1 MFGTG
6 HGAARRSPR
15 RQATRILTAAA
26 ARVPTI
32 LVAPAM
38 GSGAAGA
45 ASSEVVSLR
54 QAATDPGTELTAE
67 IRRTEYGIPHIKAD
81 DWAGLGYGYG
91 YAFAEDNACLLAEMV
106 GTARAEPLGFFGDR
120 ADHIADAHSNNHRIQ
135 HGGPTDTPATPD
147 TTTPP
152 RT

>member
-26 ARVPTI
+26 ALVPTI

-106 GTARAEPLGFFGDR
+106 VTARAERSAFFGDSAANL
-120 ADHIADAHSNNHRIQ
+120 ADDPFQDRKSTRLN
-135 HGGPTDTPATPD
+135 PSP
-147 TTTPP
+147 
-152 RT
+152 

>member
-1 MFGTG
+1 MTRQPPRSTRTATLFPYTTLFRSRPVARRYRATQARGARRATEGARRMFGTG

-26 ARVPTI
+26 ALVPTI

-54 QAATDPGTELTAE
+54 QAATD
-67 IRRTEYGIPHIKAD
+67 RTSTRLNSSH
-81 DWAGLGYGYG
+81 
-91 YAFAEDNACLLAEMV
+91 
-106 GTARAEPLGFFGDR
+106 
-120 ADHIADAHSNNHRIQ
+120 
-135 HGGPTDTPATPD
+135 
-147 TTTPP
+147 
-152 RT
+152 

>member
-26 ARVPTI
+26 ALVPTI

-54 QAATDPGTELTAE
+54 QPAPDPGTALTAE
-67 IRRTEYGIPHIKAD
+67 IRRTPYGIPPITAD
-81 DWAGLGYGYG
+81 HWPGPGPGYGI
-91 YAFAEDNACLLAEMV
+91 ALAEDHSCLPPDQLV
-106 GTARAEPLGFFGDR
+106 TA
-120 ADHIADAHSNNHRIQ
+120 
-135 HGGPTDTPATPD
+135 PAPH
-147 TTTPP
+147 PAV
-152 RT
+152 RQSR